1 MSDYHVKI
9 TVKNGRILRLMRAA
23 GFESVAAMCR
33 VSGLRQTQAGR
44 IINMKEQILL
54 NNGDWTDGVYRMA
67 AALRCDPEDMFTE
80 AQISMKLATNTAE
93 VLMDEGGVMAL
104 TSGDMEG
111 QQWAKI
117 ETQRLLSVL
126 TPRERAIIESTIL
139 ENGHLEG
146 ADPKGC
152 NAERARQI
160 QSRALRKM
168 RGAAARIDRAGAD
181 NFYGETPA

>member
-44 IINMKEQILL
+44 IINMKDQITLD
-54 NNGDWTDGVYRMA
+54 NGDWTDGVYRMA

-93 VLMDEGGVMAL
+93 VLMDEAGVMAL
-104 TSGDMEG
+104 TSGDMEA

-139 ENGHLEG
+139 EGGVFEG
-146 ADPKGC
+146 ADPNGGT
-152 NAERARQI
+152 AQRAREI
-160 QSRALRKM
+160 QHKALGKM
-168 RGAAARIDRAGAD
+168 RGAAGRIDREGAD
-181 NFYGETPA
+181 KLYGKAEA